1 MRFQLNQRE
10 RLIVS
15 ILYFLTLVLVFKAI
29 GGEFDSLLGKASN
42 DNVIWFFSG
51 ALMIVLGKYL
61 TEAFFTKPT
70 DALANSLAV
79 IATLISLSDKSSFWA
94 YTPILWYAI
103 AILLGSIF
111 CIAINSS
118 SLHMLKKASQIAY
131 KFVAMFG
138 RADVLFSIVYLS
150 ASYSYFAYSD
160 SYVNFIIAITFW
172 IVLVFFD
179 LAGLAVNR
187 ISGLLKVLNNR
198 NSKEL
203 GIALGCENPF
213 FYRVEVD
220 LSKNPSSLGL
230 KYGDLVA
237 IETSQNI
244 GSIGMIIERRFLLS
258 KRWLSIYLLRD
269 DHDETLKIN
278 LGSKKIITDPKSV
291 FSQNNSIFHIEL
303 DSLEGEERDKIKN
316 NSLYL
321 NRKAFIGYIGPGS
334 NISTINF
341 AIIDTANDLERKIS
355 EGRVL
360 QTEIY
365 GRETLY
371 QIINGN
377 TKEEHLENFDSHGY
391 VIGIARK
398 LGFYNRETRLLE
410 TSPWLPAAYA
420 PLFIVECE
428 DMNEDQERDLASNF
442 IGKLPNTNY
451 PIPLKDVNS
460 LVTHN
465 TAILG
470 ILGIGKSCLTFEL
483 IKKILSSTEANV
495 ICFDITD
502 EYVGELKTY
511 GCSPVLLKDE
521 ELHQKLEQNYE
532 VINKD
537 VHRGGNHGEFR
548 EGINSLLKEYFE
560 DPENQLL
567 IINPDDYTVS
577 RQTREIK
584 AKKVGPGNNDW
595 EDQAPM
601 TDLTLIEKTRI
612 IAEVILVHA
621 KASGKS
627 KMAKYLLV
635 FEEAHSLVPEW
646 NSVSYEGDKSA
657 TNGIAKVI
665 LQGRKYGLGSFVVTQ
680 RTANV
685 SKSVLNQCNTIFA
698 LRVFDD
704 TGKAFLENYIGS
716 DYTETLATLEE
727 RHSIAIGKGLRIK
740 QPVIVQLNDQKYV
753 INDEAHA

>member
-1 MRFQLNQRE
+1 MQFKQNQRE

-15 ILYFLTLVLVFKAI
+15 VLYFLALILVFRAI

-42 DNVIWFFSG
+42 DNIIWFFSG

-103 AILLGSIF
+103 TVLIASVF
-111 CIAINSS
+111 CIASNNTPNQD
-118 SLHMLKKASQIAY
+118 LKKASRITY
-131 KFVAMFG
+131 KAVAVFG
-138 RADVLFSIVYLS
+138 KADVLFSIVYLS
-150 ASYSYFAYSD
+150 ASYSYFANSD
-160 SYVNFIIAITFW
+160 SYVNFIITVAFW

-179 LAGLAVNR
+179 LAGLAVDK
-187 ISGLLKVLNNR
+187 IGELLKLLRANA
-198 NSKEL
+198 SEEL
-203 GIALGCENPF
+203 GTAIGCENPF

-220 LSKNPSSLGL
+220 LLKNSFSHEP

-237 IETSQNI
+237 IETCQNI
-244 GSIGMIIERRFLLS
+244 GSIGMIVERRFLLG
-258 KRWLSIYLLRD
+258 KRWLSIYLLSD
-269 DHDETLKIN
+269 DNGETIKIN
-278 LGSKKIITDPKSV
+278 LHSKKIITDAKSV
-291 FSQNNSIFHIEL
+291 FSQNNSVFRIEF
-303 DSLEGEERDKIKN
+303 DSIDDEERDTISN
-316 NSLYL
+316 NVLYQ
-321 NRKAFIGYIGPGS
+321 NRNKFIGYVSAGS
-334 NISTINF
+334 NINKVNF
-341 AIIDTANDLERKIS
+341 AIIDTANDLDRKVS
-355 EGRVL
+355 EGYVL
-360 QTEIY
+360 KTEIY

-377 TKEEHLENFDSHGY
+377 TKEEQLENFDSHGY

-398 LGFYNRETRLLE
+398 LGFYNQNTLLLE
-410 TSPWLPAAYA
+410 TSPWIPAAYA
-420 PLFIVECE
+420 PLFVVESE
-428 DMNEDQERDLASNF
+428 DLDESQKREFASKF

-451 PIPLKDVNS
+451 AIPLKDVNS

-483 IKKILSSTEANV
+483 IKKVLSETRAKIV
-495 ICFDITD
+495 CFDITG
-502 EYVGELKTY
+502 EYDGELTTY
-511 GCSPVLLKDE
+511 SCSPVLLEDA
-521 ELHQKLEQNYE
+521 ELHQQLEQNYE
-532 VINKD
+532 TIDKD
-537 VHRGGNHGEFR
+537 VHRGGNHGDFR
-548 EGINSLLKEYFE
+548 ETIGRLLKTYFE
-560 DPENQLL
+560 DPEKRLL
-567 IINPDDYTVS
+567 VVNPDDYSVS
-577 RQTREIK
+577 RQTREVK
-584 AKKVGPGNNDW
+584 AKKIGPGPNDW

-601 TDLTLIEKTRI
+601 ADLSLIEKTRI
-612 IAEVILVHA
+612 IAEVILEHA
-621 KASGKS
+621 KTSGKS
-627 KMAKYLLV
+627 KFARYLLV

-646 NSVSYEGDKSA
+646 NSVAYEGDKSA
-657 TNGIAKVI
+657 TNGIAKVV

-685 SKSVLNQCNTIFA
+685 SKSILNQCNTIFA

-727 RHSIAIGKGLRIK
+727 RHAIAIGKGLRIK
-740 QPVIVQLNDQKYV
+740 QPVIVQLNDQKFV
-753 INDEAHA
+753 IN